1 MLASAKKV
9 SYHGYQPTE
18 AKYVSSQ
25 KCSLVQSEERDYTE
39 TTALMPNCVLTCN
52 KEKKLMCVCVFM
64 YQRERVR
71 K

>member
-25 KCSLVQSEERDYTE
+25 KCSLVQSEERDYTDLQID
-39 TTALMPNCVLTCN
+39 TQRNTRTNL
-52 KEKKLMCVCVFM
+52 KL
-64 YQRERVR
+64 QL
-71 K
+71 